1 MDDIRL
7 RPMTAA
13 EFGAFRARC
22 VRDYAAAHVRAGDWD
37 PDAAEESAAREMD
50 GMLPGGV
57 ATPGVLLLVA
67 ENAGAGAVGAAWVA
81 LDRVTAWLV
90 EIDIHPEHR
99 GKGYGRA
106 LLAAVERESAR
117 RGATALGLNV
127 FGPNAAA
134 RRLYETSGYQI
145 TALQMRKELADR

>member
-1 MDDIRL
+1 
-7 RPMTAA
+7 
-13 EFGAFRARC
+13 
-22 VRDYAAAHVRAGDWD
+22 
-37 PDAAEESAAREMD
+37 
-50 GMLPGGV
+50 V